1 MKRKLELWIAE
12 FHYWR
17 LSRKLRQLV
26 KENDRL
32 RQAAGLAPR
41 DWSTLSRSTRQVL
54 GTDPERSRSGEE
66 S

>member
-1 MKRKLELWIAE
+1 MKLKLELWIAE
-12 FHYWR
+12 FHFWR
-17 LSRKLRQLV
+17 LSRKLRRLV

-32 RQAAGLAPR
+32 RQAAGLAPL

-54 GTDPERSRSGEE
+54 GRDPERSRSGEE